1 MKRAACRCPLE
12 IDLPARP
19 ARRLNPVTMTR
30 HANERRGR
38 CGRGWPRLA
47 GLVAGGWLALGLL
60 DGGRAL
66 AADPPPPKPI
76 SYDDDD
82 DTAAAP
88 KMSPGEAAA
97 RRACS
102 ICHVYPDP
110 SMLDRKH
117 WQEQILPRMS
127 VQLGVARP
135 DYSSSPEGELIRER
149 KIYPEQPRI
158 PVEDWPLIE
167 EFYLANAPEKP
178 LPQIPHA
185 PIELGLKYF
194 EMEPPHFRLNPPTTT
209 LVRISTNT
217 HRLFVGDD
225 HSKSLYILDAHGY
238 PQCTIPLG
246 NVPADLV
253 ETPEGI
259 WVTCVG
265 SFPPTEHY
273 IAALLFLPR
282 QGDTYGPP
290 KTILKDLPRSTQA
303 VFADFNGD
311 GKTDFALCMFGNL
324 TGRFSW
330 FENLGNDQYREHVLS
345 TKAGAIHAAVSDFN
359 GDGKPDIAMLMAQET
374 EMMTVLLNDG
384 KGNFTAHNLWQ
395 KSAPWGHNTFQL
407 VDFNRDGKM
416 DFLVV
421 NGDNG
426 EFDSPLKYYHGIR
439 LYENEG
445 DLQFKET
452 FFYPLNGAYG
462 VAARD
467 FTGTGR
473 LDIAAI
479 SFFPDYVANPR
490 ESFVYLEN
498 EGNLKFKVTTFPQ
511 CISGRWIVMDAGDLD
526 GDGKDDIV
534 LGSYIY
540 GPTPGPQFLVNIW
553 KTQGPSVLI
562 LHNTSPR

>member
-1 MKRAACRCPLE
+1 
-12 IDLPARP
+12 
-19 ARRLNPVTMTR
+19 MTR
-30 HANERRGR
+30 HANAFRARFSRWVPRPVRRSVG
-38 CGRGWPRLA
+38 CA
-47 GLVAGGWLALGLL
+47 GLVVALLGVAGF
-60 DGGRAL
+60 
-66 AADPPPPKPI
+66 AADPAPARPV

-82 DTAAAP
+82 TVAAGP
-88 KMSPGEAAA
+88 KMSPGETAA
-97 RRACS
+97 RKACS
-102 ICHVYPDP
+102 ICHVYPEP
-110 SMLDRKH
+110 TMLDRRH
-117 WQEQILPRMS
+117 WKEQLLPRMS
-127 VQLGVARP
+127 VQLGVAKP
-135 DYSSSPEGELIRER
+135 DYASSPEGELIRER
-149 KIYPEQPRI
+149 KIYPEKPRI

-167 EFYLANAPEKP
+167 EFFLANSPEKP

-185 PIELGLKYF
+185 PIELGLKNF
-194 EMEPPHFRLNPPTTT
+194 RAEPPRFRLDPPTTT
-209 LVRISTNT
+209 LVRISPKT

-225 HSKSLYILDAHGY
+225 HSKSLYLLDADGNRLE
-238 PQCTIPLG
+238 TIPLG

-253 ETPEGI
+253 ETDEGI

-273 IAALLFLPR
+273 IAALFFLER
-282 QGDTYGPP
+282 KGDSFGPP

-330 FENLGNDQYREHVLS
+330 FENLGDGQYREHVLS
-345 TKAGAIHAAVSDFN
+345 TKAGAIHAAVYDFN
-359 GDGKPDIAMLMAQET
+359 GDGKPDLAMLMSQET
-374 EMMTVLLNDG
+374 EMMSILINDG
-384 KGNFTAHNLWQ
+384 QGNFTTHSLWQ
-395 KSAPWGHNTFQL
+395 RSAPWGHNTFQL
-407 VDFNRDGKM
+407 VDFNKDGKM

-426 EFDSPLKYYHGIR
+426 EFDSPLKNYHGIR
-439 LYENEG
+439 LYENQG
-445 DLQFKET
+445 NLQFKET

-467 FTGTGR
+467 YTGTGR

-479 SFFPDYVANPR
+479 SFFPDYDNNPR

-498 EGNLKFKVTTFPQ
+498 QGGLKFKASTFRE
-511 CISGRWIVMDAGDLD
+511 CISGHWIVMDAGDLD

-540 GPTPGPQFLVNIW
+540 APSPVPAFLMETW
-553 KTQGPSVLI
+553 KKQGPSVLI
-562 LHNTSPR
+562 LRNTSPR